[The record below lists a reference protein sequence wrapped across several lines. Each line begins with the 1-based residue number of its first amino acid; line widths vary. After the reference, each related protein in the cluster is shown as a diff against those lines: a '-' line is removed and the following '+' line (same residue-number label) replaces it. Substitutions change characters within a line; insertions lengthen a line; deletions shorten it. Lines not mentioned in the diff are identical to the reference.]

1 MTKTLQNSLCLASR
15 TNEVWNAPKRP
26 KRKFGKCV
34 KVEHDRID
42 EVVDA
47 SLSTMTEFILAQ
59 VG

>member
-1 MTKTLQNSLCLASR
+1 MCITTQ

-42 EVVDA
+42 EVVEA
-47 SLSTMTEFILAQ
+47 SLNTMTEFILRQTA
-59 VG
+59 